1 MSGTEESGRSGGT
14 PPPHFL
20 QTNTEAPIRRRGG
33 QPNTEA
39 PIRRRGGQPGNS
51 NALKHGR
58 RTAQMTALRAEVRF
72 AVGKA
77 KALAA
82 AAWSLDPPRPAGDNK
97 PAR

>member
-20 QTNTEAPIRRRGG
+20 QT
-33 QPNTEA
+33 NTEA